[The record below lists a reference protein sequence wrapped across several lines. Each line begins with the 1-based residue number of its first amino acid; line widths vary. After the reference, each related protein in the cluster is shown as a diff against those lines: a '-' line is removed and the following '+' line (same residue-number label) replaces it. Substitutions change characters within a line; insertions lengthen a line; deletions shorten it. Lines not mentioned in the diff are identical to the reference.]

1 MVDMELLGFTIPL
14 WALFIGI
21 IIIVVIAWKLIK
33 FAIKVFL
40 VLVVFFV
47 ILMGLDFLGVF
58 TWIQDNILTIF
69 L

>member
-1 MVDMELLGFTIPL
+1 MVEMELLGFTIPL
-14 WALFIGI
+14 WAVFIGI

-33 FAIKVFL
+33 FAIKVLL

-58 TWIQDNILTIF
+58 AWIQDNILTIF

>member
-33 FAIKVFL
+33 FAIKVLL

-58 TWIQDNILTIF
+58 AWIQDNILTIF